1 MKLKNGFSLLE
12 LVLAIAIFSVSS
24 IGLATMLID
33 ANLSTKTSSDRIEAL
48 LYAKEGV
55 EAVRAIRDA
64 DWTDLTDGNHGL
76 ISSGGVWAFSGSSDT
91 IASKYTRTVNIEAVS
106 ASTKNVSVTVAWDIT
121 VTRPVSVVLTTVLTN
136 WVSAT
141 VVGGGG
147 GGGGSSTYTVTYDG
161 NGNTGGTAPTDA
173 TAYTSGETVTV
184 LGEGDLVK
192 SYSDFLGWNTS
203 ADGSGTDVA
212 TSSTFAI
219 ATNVSL
225 YAKWSAS
232 SWLTGWSYRKKITID
247 NANVDAD
254 LTNFPLLVSIA
265 ETGGG
270 ATNIGYNLSDTTTG
284 YDIRFTDSTGATL
297 LKYERESFSVAS
309 ANLTANFWVKVPTV
323 ATASDT
329 DIYIYYGKSAATD
342 GQDPTN
348 VWDANFAAVYHLKET
363 GTGATGDY
371 QDSTSNNNDSTN
383 TTGQP
388 TVDASGKIG
397 NAETFDGNTSHINLG
412 HNASL
417 NTNTAATFSF
427 WMKANS
433 WSGDSGLLTRMYS
446 WGSTNSDFLIYHR
459 SSNVSFCVTPDGNAN
474 NVTCLTDTQEIT
486 DTTTWHEITVRY
498 NGSTIAFYTDGQ
510 ASGSA
515 DYSSGIYFS
524 SGIDTLLG
532 RQYSN
537 SGFASNSMFNG
548 TLDEVRVSN
557 SARAAEWIKFE
568 YHNQG
573 DTGNNLTFN
582 SQESL

>member
-363 GTGATGDY
+363 GTNPTVS
-371 QDSTSNNNDSTN
+371 DSTSNANNSTTN
-383 TTGQP
+383 LSDPTTSGQ
-388 TVDASGKIG
+388 I
-397 NAETFDGNTSHINLG
+397 DGAMAFTAANSDYIDVGTG
-412 HNASL
+412 ASL
-417 NTNTAATFSF
+417 SITGDITMSTWIKSSALVNSSNSDFRLFNKNMAYYLLFDYPSGDGKLKLVIYDGASF
-427 WMKANS
+427 LNVASTQSS
-433 WSGDSGLLTRMYS
+433 WSADTWYYVTVTRNGSNVVIYVNGTSNNTGTISGS
-446 WGSTNSDFLIYHR
+446 ISTNSNTLQIGR
-459 SSNVSFCVTPDGNAN
+459 SSSNQSY
-474 NVTCLTDTQEIT
+474 
-486 DTTTWHEITVRY
+486 W
-498 NGSTIAFYTDGQ
+498 NGS
-510 ASGSA
+510 
-515 DYSSGIYFS
+515 
-524 SGIDTLLG
+524 
-532 RQYSN
+532 
-537 SGFASNSMFNG
+537 
-548 TLDEVRVSN
+548 LDDVRISN